1 MIAIAAAILAGL
13 FYALTSLFS
22 RVGLERAQ
30 PGSAAIVSSWVNAL
44 VFWPIFLVVLPLG
57 LLRSMAVIP
66 FIAAGMAGPFL
77 GRLTLYYA
85 IRRLGVSLS
94 EPLFNAQVVFIALGG
109 VIFFDERITPLGGLG
124 IAILMLGLGLISTNM
139 EAGNIGVVKKK
150 RYLLIPLVSAF
161 FFGISTLVRKVG
173 LSIEPEVFLGLPVAA
188 TSSLFSLYLSAPL
201 TRQAISIPRGRV
213 LIPLVLAG
221 CCSATAQ
228 FMSLTSINRGD
239 LVVVIPLQNM
249 SPIFTVA
256 ITALLLRRLERV
268 TRGVVVG
275 VVFVAGGAAL
285 VNF

>member
-1 MIAIAAAILAGL
+1 MIAIGAAILAGL

-22 RVGLERAQ
+22 RVGLEKAE
-30 PGSAAIVSSWVNAL
+30 PGSAAIVSSWVNVL
-44 VFWPIFLVVLPLG
+44 IFWPVFFFALPVAA
-57 LLRSMAVIP
+57 LRSLAVFP

-94 EPLFNAQVVFIALGG
+94 EPLFNAQVIFIALGG
-109 VIFFDERITPLGGLG
+109 VFFFGEQITALGGLG
-124 IAILMLGLGLISTNM
+124 IGILTVGLVLISTNM
-139 EAGNIGVVKKK
+139 QAGNIGVLKKK
-150 RYLLIPLVSAF
+150 RYLLIPLTSAF

-173 LSIEPEVFLGLPVAA
+173 LNIEPEVFLGLPVAA
-188 TSSLFSLYLSAPL
+188 TSSLVSLYFSSPL
-201 TRQAISIPRGRV
+201 TKQAISIPRNRA

-221 CCSATAQ
+221 LCSATAQ
-228 FMSLTSINRGD
+228 FMSLTSISRGD

-249 SPIFTVA
+249 SPIFTIA

-268 TRGVVVG
+268 TREVVVG
-275 VVFVAGGAAL
+275 VFLVVGGAAL